1 MAKYSMTLMAA
12 VFVTLL
18 LCFTPFERPTRE
30 ILPTISMQEPIAVR
44 TAKTPEKKK
53 PLIPKEKE
61 PPKIL
66 KLSRSKVRTST
77 EPKIPL
83 SISLAE
89 LELDFSPK
97 VTADLKAPITELK
110 GSGQIGHVGGKINT
124 GMVFNAGDVDVPP
137 RIKKYFPPLYPPKA
151 RGQRIEGKVMIRALV
166 LPNGLPQKVRVISA
180 DPGGYFERAAMDAV
194 WRWTFY
200 PAEEAGEK
208 VKVLVDIP
216 IEFKL
221 NNQE

>member
-1 MAKYSMTLMAA
+1 MAKYFITLVAA
-12 VFVTLL
+12 IFVTLL
-18 LCFTPFERPTRE
+18 LCFTPFERTTKE
-30 ILPTISMQEPIAVR
+30 IFPTISMQEPIAVR
-44 TAKTPEKKK
+44 TVETPEKKR
-53 PLIPKEKE
+53 PLIRKEKE

-66 KLSRSKVRTST
+66 KLSRSKVRAST

-83 SISLAE
+83 SISPAQ

-97 VTADLKAPITELK
+97 VTADLKAPITEFK
-110 GSGQIGHVGGKINT
+110 DSGQIGNVGGKANT
-124 GMVFNAGDVDVPP
+124 GLVFNAGDVDVPP

-151 RGQRIEGKVMIRALV
+151 RGQRVEGKVMIRALV
-166 LPNGLPQKVRVISA
+166 LPNGLPQKVRVISSE
-180 DPGGYFERAAMDAV
+180 PEGYFERAAMDAV

-221 NNQE
+221 NN